1 MRPGEDLH
9 MTDEPMIARKAEGV
23 GWMTFNN
30 PERHNAL
37 TDEMCERVVEI
48 LADFEADPEVRLC
61 VMSGAGDKAF
71 VSGADIGGLTNRLR
85 APKEAPPALRAFDAL
100 RDFRKPLIAMI
111 RGWCL
116 GGGVA
121 VAMKADIRIAD
132 ASAKFG
138 VPAARLGVG
147 YPLDSVRDLVNLV
160 GPSRAKTILFTAERM
175 TAAQARELG
184 LVDEVTAPDALE
196 ARVGEIAAAMVD
208 NAPLSIRTAKAA
220 VDHIAR
226 GAWSEAEIA
235 GFVSECF
242 ASADFAEGRAA
253 FLEKRRPVFRGM

>member
-1 MRPGEDLH
+1 
-9 MTDEPMIARKAEGV
+9 MTHEPMIARKAEGV

-37 TDEMCERVVEI
+37 TEEMCERVIEI

-71 VSGADIGGLTNRLR
+71 VSGADIGGLTGRAKGSDQAPATLR
-85 APKEAPPALRAFDAL
+85 SFQALEAFK
-100 RDFRKPLIAMI
+100 KPLIAMI

-116 GGGVA
+116 GGGIA
-121 VAMKADIRIAD
+121 VALKADMRICD
-132 ASAKFG
+132 ASARFG

-147 YPLDSVRDLVNLV
+147 YPLDSVRDIVNLV
-160 GPSRAKTILFTAERM
+160 GPSRTKSILFTAERIP
-175 TAAQARELG
+175 APQARELG
-184 LVDEVTAPDALE
+184 LVDEVTAPEDLE
-196 ARVGEIAAAMVD
+196 RRIGEIAATIAE

-226 GAWSEAEIA
+226 GAWSEAEV
-235 GFVSECF
+235 GTFVSECF

-253 FLEKRRPVFRGM
+253 FMEKRRPVFRGV